1 MNKHK
6 ESAHSSAW
14 DIRKDSSSVS
24 GHYYGAGACSLDT
37 LVELVLLTAFTLLR
51 TQSLFQMKADG
62 TGSI

>member
-37 LVELVLLTAFTLLR
+37 LVELVLPAARTLLR
-51 TQSLFQMKADG
+51 TQSLLQLKADG
-62 TGSI
+62 TGSV